1 MKPLWYRLD
10 GHVPVPT
17 DEPGKALDG
26 DRTVAKTTIG
36 QYLVSTV
43 FLGLDHQ
50 YGDGPPLLFETM
62 VFGEEDWVE
71 QYMDRYAT
79 WEQAE
84 RGHEHICALVR
95 IKLGK
100 RPARKT

>member
-1 MKPLWYRLD
+1 
-10 GHVPVPT
+10 
-17 DEPGKALDG
+17 
-26 DRTVAKTTIG
+26 
-36 QYLVSTV
+36 
-43 FLGLDHQ
+43 
-50 YGDGPPLLFETM
+50 M

-84 RGHEHICALVR
+84 RGHEQICALVR